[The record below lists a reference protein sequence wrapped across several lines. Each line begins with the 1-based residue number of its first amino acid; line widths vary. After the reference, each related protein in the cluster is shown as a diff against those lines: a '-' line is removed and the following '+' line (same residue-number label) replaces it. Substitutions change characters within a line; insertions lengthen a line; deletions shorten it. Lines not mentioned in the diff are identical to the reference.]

1 MRHALIL
8 FFTLLIVWP
17 AWAENTSLKFAQDLV
32 QYLGIEVSEKDVAM
46 LAEAKTKAESP
57 ELTVDQR
64 KQAYKELFELSVRLQ
79 KSKPPSGI
87 IDMLVSSAISWTCS
101 GTPVIASG
109 SAKQAELGNVIKDGN
124 GPIPVIL
131 IPDVGMD
138 ANVFQPFLSRNKNR
152 YTMYAVTLP
161 GFGGTSKIPG
171 FEKRDY
177 SAKRLWK
184 NAEGAIVNL
193 IKKEKLEA
201 PVIIGHQGGSYL
213 AMRLAL
219 DYPEKIRGAV
229 VLNGLLYAPMPN
241 AKDPTGKL
249 TLELRDQIAKVFLP
263 IELFPRPSS
272 ECFAKYWQNIGGT
285 MSTDPKRN
293 LELAQNGGKSDAH
306 LTWDYGAEL
315 YTTDLSNEISNLK
328 IPILVI
334 PAVTDPKKTS
344 PNPAVD
350 QWKSAQA
357 NNVKVIPMENVG
369 TFPVD
374 DNPELFDKLILDFV
388 STGKTAKN

>member
-1 MRHALIL
+1 MKHALIL
-8 FFTLLIVWP
+8 FFTLLLLRP
-17 AWAENTSLKFAQDLV
+17 AQAENASLKFAQDLV
-32 QYLGIEVSEKDVAM
+32 HFLGIEASEKDVAL

-79 KSKPPSGI
+79 QSNPPAGI
-87 IDMLVSSAISWTCS
+87 IDMLVSSAISWTCP
-101 GTPVIASG
+101 GDGVIASG
-109 SAKQAELGNVIKDGN
+109 SAKPGELGNVIKEGS
-124 GPIPVIL
+124 GRIPIIL

-138 ANVFQPFLSRNKNR
+138 ANVFQSFLSRNKNH

-161 GFGGTSKIPG
+161 GFGGTSKIPS

-177 SAKRLWK
+177 VARRLWK
-184 NAEGAIVNL
+184 NAEEAIVNL
-193 IKKEKLEA
+193 IEKEKLKA

-219 DYPEKIRGAV
+219 DFPDKIRSAV
-229 VLNGLLYAPMPN
+229 VLNGLVYAPLSSP
-241 AKDPTGKL
+241 KDPTGKL
-249 TLELRDQIAKVFLP
+249 TPERRNQVAKVFLP
-263 IELFPRPSS
+263 IELFPRPSR
-272 ECFAKYWQNIGGT
+272 ECFSKYWQNMGGT

-293 LELAQNGGKSDAH
+293 LELAQNAGKSDAH

-315 YTTDLSNEISNLK
+315 YTTDLSNEISGLK
-328 IPILVI
+328 IPVLVI
-334 PAVTDPKKTS
+334 PSVTDPKKTS

-350 QWKSAQA
+350 QWKTFPTQSI
-357 NNVKVIPMENVG
+357 KVIPMENVG

-374 DNPELFDKLILDFV
+374 DNPELFDKMILDFV
-388 STGKTAKN
+388 SVK